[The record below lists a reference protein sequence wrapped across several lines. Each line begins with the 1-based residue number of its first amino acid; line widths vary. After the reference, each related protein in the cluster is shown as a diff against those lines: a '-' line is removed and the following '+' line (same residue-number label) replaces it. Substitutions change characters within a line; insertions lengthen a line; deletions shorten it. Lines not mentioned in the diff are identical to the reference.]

1 MAFIPIYDTNP
12 LVNIKRPWV
21 AWTLLA
27 VNIVVYFAVEVHG
40 IVGTPTHAS
49 VMSLGLIPAVFNG
62 YAPSEYGLPDVVT
75 LVTYAFLHGDFW
87 HLAGNMIFLW
97 VLADNVEDAL
107 GHTRFLIFY
116 LLCAIA
122 GGYAYVL
129 SDPASAAPVIGA
141 SGAIAGCIS
150 AYLLLH
156 PKAKMWVLVF
166 ARIPIRLS
174 AVYVLGFWIVV
185 QAASAIGGG
194 DSEVAWWT
202 HIGGLLAGTV
212 LVVVM
217 KQRGVRLFDR
227 GSVAIRTAPA
237 ATGVAGKD
245 EMKGPWQ

>member
-21 AWTLLA
+21 AWALLA
-27 VNIVVYFAVEVHG
+27 ANIVVYFAVEVHG
-40 IVGTPTHAS
+40 IAGTPTHAS
-49 VMSLGLIPAVFNG
+49 VMSLGLIPAVFNH
-62 YAPSEYGLPDVVT
+62 YLPSQGGLPDLVT

-116 LLCAIA
+116 ILCAMV
-122 GGYAYVL
+122 GGYVYVL

-174 AVYVLGFWIVV
+174 AVYVLGFWVV
-185 QAASAIGGG
+185 FQAGAALSGG
-194 DSEVAWWT
+194 DNAIAWWS
-202 HIGGLLAGTV
+202 HIGGLLAGAV

-217 KQRGVRLFDR
+217 KQRGVQLFDR
-227 GSVAIRTAPA
+227 RSATRTVPA
-237 ATGVAGKD
+237 ATEVTD
-245 EMKGPWQ
+245 RDNRKGPWQ

>member
-21 AWTLLA
+21 AWSLLA
-27 VNIVVYFAVEVHG
+27 ANIVVYFAVEVHG
-40 IVGTPTHAS
+40 VAGLPTHAS

-62 YAPSEYGLPDVVT
+62 YAPSQSEIPDFLT
-75 LVTYAFLHGDFW
+75 LITYAFLHGDFW

-116 LLCAIA
+116 LLCAMA
-122 GGYAYVL
+122 GGYVFVL
-129 SDPASAAPVIGA
+129 SDPGSAAPVIGA
-141 SGAIAGCIS
+141 SGAIAGCIA

-156 PKAKMWVLVF
+156 PKAKMWVLMF

-174 AVYVLGFWIVV
+174 AVYVLGFWVAFQVV
-185 QAASAIGGG
+185 SAFTGGT
-194 DSEVAWWT
+194 DSQIAWWS
-202 HIGGLLAGTV
+202 HIGGLIAGAV

-217 KQRGVRLFDR
+217 KQRGVKLFDR
-227 GSVAIRTAPA
+227 GSRAIRTVPVPSRN
-237 ATGVAGKD
+237 T
-245 EMKGPWQ
+245 KGPWQ